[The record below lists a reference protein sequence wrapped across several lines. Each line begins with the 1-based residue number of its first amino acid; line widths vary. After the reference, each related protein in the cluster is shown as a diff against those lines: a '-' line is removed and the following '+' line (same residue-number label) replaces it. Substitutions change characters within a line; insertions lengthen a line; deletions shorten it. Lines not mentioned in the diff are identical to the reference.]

1 MGIRENKIEKYLD
14 EEVKRIFN
22 GITRKWISPGH
33 DGVHDRIL
41 FISNLPAIFV
51 EVKTKN
57 GKLSA
62 IQKRE
67 HERLKKTGTISKL
80 ITVYGKNDV
89 DILIENIISMLKN
102 GQYKYV

>member
-57 GKLSA
+57 GKLST

-67 HERLKKTGTISKL
+67 HEQLMNTNPIC
-80 ITVYGKNDV
+80 IFAVVYGKNDV